1 MGVYAKYV
9 FAPVLDWC
17 MRQPPVLEHRQKVVP
32 LARGRV
38 LEIGIGSGLNLP
50 YYDARR
56 VEKVWGLEPLAEL
69 RAVASKRAADAGVS
83 VEILDAAGEA
93 IPIDDRFFDTV
104 LTTWTMCS
112 IADVPRALGE
122 MRRVLKP
129 DGRLVFAEHGLS
141 FEAGVARWQNRLNPL
156 WRVISGGCNMN
167 RRIAPLVRDAGFR
180 FDTLE
185 TAYLEGPRVLTYT
198 YWGTA
203 VPA

>member
-1 MGVYAKYV
+1 MSLYAKYV
-9 FAPVLDWC
+9 WAPILDWC

-50 YYDARR
+50 YYDTGR
-56 VEKVWGLEPLAEL
+56 VEKVWGLEPCPEL
-69 RAVASKRAADAGVS
+69 RAAAGARVADARLQ

-93 IPIDDRFFDTV
+93 VPMDDRFFDTV

-112 IADVPRALGE
+112 IADVPRALRE

-129 DGRLVFAEHGLS
+129 EGRLVFAEHGLS
-141 FEAGVARWQNRLNPL
+141 AEAGVASWQNRLNPL
-156 WRVISGGCNMN
+156 WRVVSGGCNMN

-180 FDTLE
+180 FEALE
-185 TAYLEGPRVLTYT
+185 TAYLEGPRILTYT

>member
-1 MGVYAKYV
+1 MSLYAKYV
-9 FAPVLDWC
+9 WAPILDWC
-17 MRQPPVLEHRQKVVP
+17 MRQPPVLEHRRKVVP

-50 YYDARR
+50 YYDTGR
-56 VEKVWGLEPLAEL
+56 VEQVFGLEPCAEL
-69 RAVASKRAADAGVS
+69 RAVASARAADAGLH

-93 IPIDDRFFDTV
+93 VPMEDRFFDTV

-112 IADVPRALGE
+112 IADVRRALRE

-129 DGRLVFAEHGLS
+129 EGRLVFAEHGLS
-141 FEAGVARWQNRLNPL
+141 SEEPVARWQNRLNPL
-156 WRVISGGCNMN
+156 WRVVSGGCNMN

-180 FDTLE
+180 FEALE
-185 TAYLEGPRVLTYT
+185 TAYLEGPRILTYT

-203 VPA
+203 MPA

>member
-1 MGVYAKYV
+1 MGLYTKYV
-9 FAPVLDWC
+9 WAPILDWC

-50 YYDARR
+50 YYDASK
-56 VEKVWGLEPLAEL
+56 VEKVWGIEPCPEL
-69 RAVASKRAADAGVS
+69 RTAANERAARTRLD
-83 VEILDAAGEA
+83 VEILGAGGEA
-93 IPIDDRFFDTV
+93 IPMDDRFFDTV

-112 IADVPRALGE
+112 IADVPRALRE
-122 MRRVLKP
+122 MRRVLKR

-141 FEAGVARWQNRLNPL
+141 SEEGVARWQNRLNPL
-156 WRVISGGCNMN
+156 WRVVSGGCNMN
-167 RRIAPLVRDAGFR
+167 RRIAPLVRDAGFQLES
-180 FDTLE
+180 LE

-203 VPA
+203 APG